1 MVSKQGRQEGP
12 IDPEDGPLAVF
23 AIGLRELREECGHPT
38 YRALATL
45 SAKVGSPYSDTTFST
60 AARGHT
66 PPSRAVVLAYVRAC
80 LAYAKTDEQKVT
92 RSLAEWAARWE
103 ALDAALAPTLS
114 TAPDET
120 PEPAHQAQAGPPAGE
135 AGVSDHSGGLP
146 AHRQASGHRI
156 RGRRKAMAILG
167 GVAVLAGI
175 GVAVRYIG
183 APGAATAESGP
194 HARPSQVTPLPAAA
208 APSAA
213 PSPTPGVGGNSRCA
227 RLRYVNGLAWSPC
240 TQVDTE
246 KLDFAVWLSNPGKK
260 PVTVKIKMAYVQ
272 AGTAYAC
279 PGRWGT
285 GVQVEM
291 APGATMTSPEKVC
304 PAGKLP
310 ATAFQA
316 KAWVIA
322 PDQDSWGYRE
332 MSQTVH
338 IQADGVTA
346 IWADEA

>member
-1 MVSKQGRQEGP
+1 VVSKQGRQEGP

-23 AIGLRELREECGHPT
+23 AIGLRQLREECGHPT

-80 LAYAKTDEQKVT
+80 LAYAKADEQRVT
-92 RSLAEWAARWE
+92 RSLAEWADRWE
-103 ALDAALAPTLS
+103 TLDAALAPTPPA
-114 TAPDET
+114 APEET
-120 PEPAHQAQAGPPAGE
+120 LEPAPRPQTGPSAGE
-135 AGVSDHSGGLP
+135 ADVSDQSGDLP
-146 AHRQASGHRI
+146 AHRQAVVHRI
-156 RGRRKAMAILG
+156 RGRRKVMAILG

-175 GVAVRYIG
+175 GFGVRYIG
-183 APGAATAESGP
+183 APGSATAESGP
-194 HARPSQVTPLPAAA
+194 HAGPSQVTPLPDA
-208 APSAA
+208 APSKAT
-213 PSPTPGVGGNSRCA
+213 PPTPGMGDNSRCA
-227 RLRYVNGLAWSPC
+227 RLRYANGLAWSPC

-246 KLDFAVWLSNPGKK
+246 KLDFAVWLSNTGKK

-285 GVQVEM
+285 GVQVEI

-304 PAGKLP
+304 AAGKLP

-322 PDQDSWGYRE
+322 PDEASWGYRE